1 MAQIKR
7 MECQLE
13 IKSSADKF
21 FDAYKTKAQLMP
33 KMANQVVRDVKL
45 VEGSGWDS
53 EGSVRQWYFVAAGKL
68 ETCKEMMEKVNDKD
82 RTIVYKL
89 VEGEI
94 MKAFKSW
101 NSILNVMPMGEGSL
115 VKWTMEFEKQNDD
128 VPDPVK
134 YGEFLTTWA
143 KNVDT
148 YLLNV

>member
-1 MAQIKR
+1 MDQIKR
-7 MECQLE
+7 MECQVK

-21 FDAYKTKAQLMP
+21 FEAYQTKAQLMP
-33 KMANQVVRDVKL
+33 KLANQVDRDVKL

-53 EGSVRQWYFVAAGKL
+53 EGSVD
-68 ETCKEMMEKVNDKD
+68 DKD

-101 NSILNVMPMGEGSL
+101 KSIFNVMPMREGSS
-115 VKWTMEFEKQNDD
+115 VKWTTEFEKQNDD
-128 VPDPVK
+128 VPDPVR
-134 YGEFLTTWA
+134 YGEFLTTWT

-148 YLLNV
+148 YLLNI

>member
-53 EGSVRQWYFVAAGKL
+53 ESKL
-68 ETCKEMMEKVNDKD
+68 ETCKEMMEKVDDKD
-82 RTIVYKL
+82 RTVVYKL

>member
-45 VEGSGWDS
+45 VEGNGWDS
-53 EGSVRQWYFVAAGKL
+53 EGSV
-68 ETCKEMMEKVNDKD
+68 NDKD
-82 RTIVYKL
+82 RTLVYKL